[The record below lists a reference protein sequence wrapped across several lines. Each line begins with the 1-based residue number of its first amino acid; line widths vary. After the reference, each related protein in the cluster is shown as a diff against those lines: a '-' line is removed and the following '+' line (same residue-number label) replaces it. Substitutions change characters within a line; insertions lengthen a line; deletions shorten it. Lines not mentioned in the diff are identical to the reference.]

1 MNARRMAFVI
11 AAAVVVYLGLVVVR
25 GIAFITSGDPVAQM
39 LGVAVLVLPLLGL
52 GLAGRE
58 LAFGR
63 ATQRLGQLMEAS
75 GTLPV
80 DDLPRRPS
88 GRVVREAADARAQLR
103 ISEVDQAPK
112 DWQAWFRLA
121 IAYDDA
127 GDRRRARAAM
137 RQAIVLHKAANSHAG

>member
-1 MNARRMAFVI
+1 MRARRIALVI

-25 GIAFITSGDPVAQM
+25 GIAFIASGDPVAQM

-52 GLAGRE
+52 GLAVRE

-63 ATQRLGQLMEAS
+63 ATQRLGQIMEAS
-75 GTLPV
+75 GTLPI

-88 GRVVREAADARAQLR
+88 GRVVREAADARAQQR
-103 ISEVDQAPK
+103 ISEVDQTPD

-121 IAYDDA
+121 VAYDDA
-127 GDRRRARAAM
+127 GDRRRARSAM
-137 RQAIVLHKAANSHAG
+137 RQAITLQSRSRTSG

>member
-1 MNARRMAFVI
+1 MKARRIALVI

-25 GIAFITSGDPVAQM
+25 GIAFIASGDPVAQI

-52 GLAGRE
+52 GLAVRE

-63 ATQRLGQLMEAS
+63 ATQRLGQIMEAS
-75 GTLPV
+75 GTLPI

-88 GRVVREAADARAQLR
+88 GRVVREAADARAQQR
-103 ISEVDQAPK
+103 ISEVDETPD

-121 IAYDDA
+121 VAYDDA
-127 GDRRRARAAM
+127 GDRRRARSAM
-137 RQAIVLHKAANSHAG
+137 RQAITLQSGSRTSG